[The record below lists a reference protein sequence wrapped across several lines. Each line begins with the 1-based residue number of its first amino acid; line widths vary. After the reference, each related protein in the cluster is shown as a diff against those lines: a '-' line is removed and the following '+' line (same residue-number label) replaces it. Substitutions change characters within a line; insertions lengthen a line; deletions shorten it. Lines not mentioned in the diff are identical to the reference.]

1 MVPGKQALDLDFLT
15 CETAP
20 GAVVQKLSG
29 IKDPKQ
35 QWLCKRRAVYSAA
48 APAMAVSLCP
58 TAAANVPPPVLKVQ
72 ANWGHNILTGLGK
85 DIPHFS
91 AERPNHNSLSLGMD
105 EL

>member
-1 MVPGKQALDLDFLT
+1 MLLGKQALEVDFLT
-15 CETAP
+15 RETAP

-29 IKDPKQ
+29 IKDSKQ

-48 APAMAVSLCP
+48 APAVSLCP
-58 TAAANVPPPVLKVQ
+58 TAAANVPPLVLKIQ

-91 AERPNHNSLSLGMD
+91 IERPNHDSLSLGTD